1 MSKIIWLKNNIDIN
15 KWNFILIVCLTLF
28 SSVIIPMPSLIL
40 KKIIDGGFNNVFKE
54 NIHLV
59 ILYLLSPVFL
69 GIVSI
74 FLSKYSITFS
84 EELTNSLQ
92 KNLYKNTTKKNIDFF
107 INNSSGIITQKIVRE
122 SGELSQYINSI
133 TINLVSQFI
142 TLVTTIYIMIKLNY
156 ILTILIFLFIPLYLI
171 PTIFSKKL
179 TLGLNKQ
186 SLDERSKS
194 LQNIQETL
202 NIGTYMTIKL
212 LTGFKKEIEEFTG
225 IVKKISYYN
234 IKRTVRIEFLN
245 TLNSITTTMLPI
257 LIFFLYLYM
266 FPNDLDISVFI
277 VFLTYINIIGN
288 IFKNSFNI
296 LNKIPMFF
304 QILDRLSEY
313 TSEYMDVSYGKETIT
328 DKKID
333 IKFENVSVE
342 KNGKKILNNINLE
355 IKSGEKVIIVGE
367 SGSGKTSILNLISRF
382 CLPKEG
388 TIKFNNRNILNFNE
402 ESFIDNVYYAI
413 QEPTLFNKSI
423 RKNILYGNENKNNED
438 LMIASKKSYI
448 YEDVQK
454 LQEKY
459 DTVIGE
465 SGFNFSTGQKQ
476 RVAIA
481 RIFLKNKPL
490 ILLDEIT
497 AALDKKNEQL
507 ILDTLLDDFK
517 DSTCIMVSHNLFNI
531 KYFDRVILIKDGG
544 IEWQSK
550 VENYEYCLEKLK
562 SMLRS

>member
-423 RKNILYGNENKNNED
+423 IKNILYGNENKNNED

>member
-15 KWNFILIVCLTLF
+15 KWNFILIVCLTLI

-497 AALDKKNEQL
+497 ASLDKKNEQL

>member
-388 TIKFNNRNILNFNE
+388 TMKFNNRNILNFNE

-497 AALDKKNEQL
+497 ASLDKKNEQL

>member
-133 TINLVSQFI
+133 TINLISQFI

-497 AALDKKNEQL
+497 ASLDKKNEQL

-531 KYFDRVILIKDGG
+531 KYFDRVILIKDGR

>member
-92 KNLYKNTTKKNIDFF
+92 KNLYKNTTEKNIDFF

-133 TINLVSQFI
+133 TINLISQFI

-382 CLPKEG
+382 SLPKEG

-497 AALDKKNEQL
+497 ASLDKKNEQL

-531 KYFDRVILIKDGG
+531 KYFDRVILIKDGR

>member
-234 IKRTVRIEFLN
+234 IKRTIRIEFLN

-497 AALDKKNEQL
+497 ASLDKKNEQL

>member
-497 AALDKKNEQL
+497 ASLDKKNEQL

>member
-133 TINLVSQFI
+133 TINLISQFI

-382 CLPKEG
+382 SLPKEG

-448 YEDVQK
+448 YEDIQK

-459 DTVIGE
+459 DSVVGE

-497 AALDKKNEQL
+497 ASLDKKNEQL

-531 KYFDRVILIKDGG
+531 KYFDRVILIKDGR

>member
-92 KNLYKNTTKKNIDFF
+92 KNLYKNTTEKNIDFF

-133 TINLVSQFI
+133 TINLISQFI

-367 SGSGKTSILNLISRF
+367 SGSGQTSILNLISRF
-382 CLPKEG
+382 SLPKEG

-497 AALDKKNEQL
+497 ASLDKKNEQL

-531 KYFDRVILIKDGG
+531 KYFDRVILIKDGR

>member
-40 KKIIDGGFNNVFKE
+40 KKIIDDGFNNVFKE

-212 LTGFKKEIEEFTG
+212 LTGFKKEIEEL
-225 IVKKISYYN
+225 IEKNHSKSKI
-234 IKRTVRIEFLN
+234 E
-245 TLNSITTTMLPI
+245 
-257 LIFFLYLYM
+257 
-266 FPNDLDISVFI
+266 
-277 VFLTYINIIGN
+277 IIGLR
-288 IFKNSFNI
+288 KGDTLEDPTMDFNHF
-296 LNKIPMFF
+296 N
-304 QILDRLSEY
+304 Q
-313 TSEYMDVSYGKETIT
+313 IT
-328 DKKID
+328 DFVSEV
-333 IKFENVSVE
+333 FE
-342 KNGKKILNNINLE
+342 
-355 IKSGEKVIIVGE
+355 
-367 SGSGKTSILNLISRF
+367 
-382 CLPKEG
+382 
-388 TIKFNNRNILNFNE
+388 
-402 ESFIDNVYYAI
+402 
-413 QEPTLFNKSI
+413 
-423 RKNILYGNENKNNED
+423 
-438 LMIASKKSYI
+438 
-448 YEDVQK
+448 
-454 LQEKY
+454 
-459 DTVIGE
+459 
-465 SGFNFSTGQKQ
+465 
-476 RVAIA
+476 
-481 RIFLKNKPL
+481 
-490 ILLDEIT
+490 
-497 AALDKKNEQL
+497 
-507 ILDTLLDDFK
+507 
-517 DSTCIMVSHNLFNI
+517 
-531 KYFDRVILIKDGG
+531 
-544 IEWQSK
+544 
-550 VENYEYCLEKLK
+550 
-562 SMLRS
+562 

>member
-304 QILDRLSEY
+304 QILDRLSGY

>member
-388 TIKFNNRNILNFNE
+388 TIKFNNRNILNFTE

-497 AALDKKNEQL
+497 ASLDKKNEQL

>member
-40 KKIIDGGFNNVFKE
+40 KEIIDGGFNNVFKE

-133 TINLVSQFI
+133 TINLISQFI

-382 CLPKEG
+382 SLPKEG

-448 YEDVQK
+448 YEDIQK

-459 DTVIGE
+459 DSVVGE

-497 AALDKKNEQL
+497 ASLDKKNEQL

-531 KYFDRVILIKDGG
+531 KYFDRVILIKDGR

>member
-497 AALDKKNEQL
+497 AALDKKMN
-507 ILDTLLDDFK
+507 
-517 DSTCIMVSHNLFNI
+517 N
-531 KYFDRVILIKDGG
+531 
-544 IEWQSK
+544 
-550 VENYEYCLEKLK
+550 
-562 SMLRS
+562 

>member
-313 TSEYMDVSYGKETIT
+313 TSEYMDVSYGKETIM

-497 AALDKKNEQL
+497 ASLDKKNEQL

>member
-133 TINLVSQFI
+133 TINLISQFI

-382 CLPKEG
+382 SLPKEG

-497 AALDKKNEQL
+497 ASLDKKNEQL

-531 KYFDRVILIKDGG
+531 KYFDRVILIKDGR

>member
-304 QILDRLSEY
+304 QILERLSEY

-497 AALDKKNEQL
+497 ASLDKKNEQL

>member
-225 IVKKISYYN
+225 IVKKIYYN

-497 AALDKKNEQL
+497 ASLDKKNEQL

>member
-438 LMIASKKSYI
+438 LVIASKKSYI

-497 AALDKKNEQL
+497 ASLDKKNEQL

>member
-28 SSVIIPMPSLIL
+28 SSVIIPMPSLVL

-133 TINLVSQFI
+133 TINLISQFI

-497 AALDKKNEQL
+497 ASLDKKNEQL

>member
-497 AALDKKNEQL
+497 ASLDKKNEQL

-544 IEWQSK
+544 IEWQST

>member
-423 RKNILYGNENKNNED
+423 KKNILYGNENKNNED

-497 AALDKKNEQL
+497 ASLDKKNEQL

>member
-28 SSVIIPMPSLIL
+28 SSVIIPMPSLVL

-133 TINLVSQFI
+133 TINLISQFI

-413 QEPTLFNKSI
+413 QEPTLFNRSI

-497 AALDKKNEQL
+497 ASLDKKNEQL

-531 KYFDRVILIKDGG
+531 KYFDRVILIKDGR

>member
-28 SSVIIPMPSLIL
+28 SSVIIPMPSLVL

-133 TINLVSQFI
+133 TINLISQFI

-333 IKFENVSVE
+333 IKFENVGVE

-497 AALDKKNEQL
+497 ASLDKKNEQL

-531 KYFDRVILIKDGG
+531 KYFDRVILIKDGR

>member
-28 SSVIIPMPSLIL
+28 SSVIIPMPSLVL

-133 TINLVSQFI
+133 TINLISQFI

-497 AALDKKNEQL
+497 ASLDKKNEQL

-531 KYFDRVILIKDGG
+531 KYFDRVILIKDGR